1 MLAMILASP
10 ESRWLL
16 DVLSKH
22 EAQLLRFASAIV
34 GPTDARDVVQDTFL
48 ELVRA
53 DRKQV
58 EDHLVP
64 WLFTVCKNR
73 AISLKRGSKRRGE
86 VEEVTEMASGE
97 VGPDSAL
104 ERKQAGAK
112 VADLIATLPDRS
124 REVVALKFAAG
135 LSYKEIADVTGLTVN
150 HVGVILHEALGKVR
164 ATLEKKERMLA
175 LATAGRQS

>member
-1 MLAMILASP
+1 
-10 ESRWLL
+10 
-16 DVLSKH
+16 
-22 EAQLLRFASAIV
+22 
-34 GPTDARDVVQDTFL
+34 
-48 ELVRA
+48 
-53 DRKQV
+53 
-58 EDHLVP
+58 
-64 WLFTVCKNR
+64 
-73 AISLKRGSKRRGE
+73 
-86 VEEVTEMASGE
+86 MASGE

-135 LSYKEIADVTGLTVN
+135 LSYKEISDVTGLTVS

-175 LATAGRQS
+175 LAAGGRQS